1 MKTRPL
7 GRLGWPVSFIGLG
20 GIAIQRLDDEA
31 AAAVIRDAL
40 AAGVNF
46 IDSARGYTDSEQKIG
61 LGIRGIARDS
71 FFLATKS
78 MARTAEGLLADIE
91 KSRSNFGVQTIDL
104 YQLHNVKDDASLEQV
119 LGPGGALEGAEE
131 ARRRGWIKEIGI
143 TGHVTSVL
151 EKAIATG
158 HFATCQFPYNIIETR
173 VEERLLPA
181 CAEQELGIIVMKPLA
196 GGALGPEW
204 AEQSLR
210 FFLDKPVSVVIPGM
224 DSFDQV
230 TANCRV
236 GHEGQP
242 LTAEET
248 TQVRE
253 SLRSLGERFCRRCE
267 YCMPCPH
274 GVNIPLAFLL
284 HGYWTRYNL
293 QGWAQERYGAMG
305 IKADACRECGVC
317 ETRCPYD
324 LPIREML
331 KEAHA
336 NLDDPGVKQEK

>member
-1 MKTRPL
+1 MKTSAL

-31 AAAVIRDAL
+31 AAAVVVAAL
-40 AAGVNF
+40 ATGVNF
-46 IDSARGYTDSEQKIG
+46 IDSARGYTDSEAKIG
-61 LGIRGIARDS
+61 KGIRGIERER

-78 MARTAEGLLADIE
+78 MERTAEGLLADIA
-91 KSRSNFGVQTIDL
+91 KSRANLGVDMIDL
-104 YQLHNVKDDASLEQV
+104 YQLHNVKDDASLDQV
-119 LGPGGALEGAEE
+119 LALGGALEGAEE
-131 ARRRGWIKEIGI
+131 ARRRGWIRAVGI

-158 HFATCQFPYNIIETR
+158 HFATCQFPYNVIETR

-181 CAEQELGIIVMKPLA
+181 CVEQDLGIIVMKPLA
-196 GGALGPEW
+196 GGALGPDW

-224 DSFDQV
+224 DSLEQV
-230 TANCRV
+230 VANCRV
-236 GHEGQP
+236 GQAGHP

-248 TQVRE
+248 AQVQE
-253 SLRSLGERFCRRCE
+253 ALRSLGERFCRRCE

-274 GVNIPLAFLL
+274 GVNIPVTFLL

-293 QGWAQERYGAMG
+293 QDWAQERYGAMAV
-305 IKADACRECGVC
+305 KADACRECRVC
-317 ETRCPYD
+317 EARCPYD

-336 NLDDPGVKQEK
+336 NLDDPGLKKEN